1 MESDIIVVSKEAKY
15 EYIQNYILH
24 LLQHDFVVE
33 WKWFRKDKFALYL
46 NKNKAHT
53 LNLVS

>member
-1 MESDIIVVSKEAKY
+1 MESDIIVVSKETQY

-33 WKWFRKDKFALYL
+33 W
-46 NKNKAHT
+46 
-53 LNLVS
+53 

>member
-15 EYIQNYILH
+15 EYIKNYILH

-46 NKNKAHT
+46 NKNKDHT